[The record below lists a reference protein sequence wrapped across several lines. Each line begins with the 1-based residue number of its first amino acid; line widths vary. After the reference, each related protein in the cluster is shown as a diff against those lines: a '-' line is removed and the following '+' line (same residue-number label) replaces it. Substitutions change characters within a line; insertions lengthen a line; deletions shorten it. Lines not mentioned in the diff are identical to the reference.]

1 VIDLTDMLALR
12 AQRLAAGEKP
22 IGWKVGF
29 GSPPMLEKLGID
41 RPVIGFMTDRNLLP
55 DGATVDIGGWTG
67 PAFEAEI
74 AVHFGRDGEIAG
86 LSTAI
91 EVADVD
97 FTPEDAARMMAAN
110 VFHRHVI
117 LGPVMQADPDA
128 VTGRVLRHGEEI
140 AANNHPAELTGRVE
154 DVVRLTA
161 EALAAHGE
169 GFRDGE
175 VLITGSIV
183 PPQPLEPGQRLT
195 AELNPLGSLTVV
207 TAAS

>member
-1 VIDLTDMLALR
+1 MDLTDMLALR

-55 DGATVDIGGWTG
+55 DGATVDIGDWTG
-67 PAFEAEI
+67 PTFEAEI
-74 AVHFGRDGEIAG
+74 AVHFGPDGEIA
-86 LSTAI
+86 I
-91 EVADVD
+91 ELADLDVP
-97 FTPEDAARMMAAN
+97 PEDAARIMAGN
-110 VFHRHVI
+110 VFHRHVL

-128 VTGRVLRHGEEI
+128 VTGRVLRDGEEI
-140 AANNHPAELTGRVE
+140 AANDHPAELTGRVE

-169 GFRDGE
+169 RFREGE
-175 VLITGSIV
+175 VLISGAIV
-183 PPQPLEPGQRLT
+183 PGQPLEPGQRLT
-195 AELNPLGSLTVV
+195 AELSPLGSLTVIT
-207 TAAS
+207 TAS